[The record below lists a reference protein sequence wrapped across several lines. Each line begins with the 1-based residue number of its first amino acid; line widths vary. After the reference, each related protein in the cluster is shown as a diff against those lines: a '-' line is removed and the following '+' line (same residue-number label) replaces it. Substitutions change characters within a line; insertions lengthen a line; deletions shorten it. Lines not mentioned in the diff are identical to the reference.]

1 MQLQLKATIA
11 GEEYEL
17 STSLKD
23 VIEWERRYKKQASQL
38 AQAVGMEDLAF
49 LAWSAGKR
57 AKIAAFNTGTLD
69 VFVDKLEALEVVNA
83 TPAHPTE

>member
-1 MQLQLKATIA
+1 MRLELKATIA
-11 GEEYEL
+11 GEDHL
-17 STSLKD
+17 VTTSLKD

-38 AQAVGMEDLAF
+38 ANGVGMEDLAF

-57 AKIAAFNTGTLD
+57 EKIAAFTTGTLD
-69 VFVDKLEALEVVNA
+69 TFVDKLEALEVVNA

>member
-57 AKIAAFNTGTLD
+57 AKIAVFSTGTLD